1 MSMARGLVAGTL
13 VVVGLTLTAL
23 LLPAEAAGSW
33 WVRSPS
39 SAGSISAMATNQG
52 STTLAI
58 SEGVPG
64 WYRPSTGRFAEI
76 PGLGTGHPP
85 GLAVAVAAED
95 GRGVVAFSRGAL
107 IEVTEAGGTWHLVPS
122 VPGVP
127 RAVAVFGGQQ
137 LMLALATSRG
147 LYSGRVGDRLSLV
160 TPGAARLVLAPT
172 RPGLAWQALVAGKL
186 WTRPAGRAW
195 APAPGA
201 PLFDG
206 KTRVM
211 AELSDGSILVAEP
224 GGLVWRGAGRRW
236 FRAFQL
242 LPYGGLG
249 GVPQPSSLAAD
260 GEGAAYLATEGFG
273 TLLTTDGGYSWY
285 RAAPPEAAISSL
297 ATVGPV
303 FGSKARGYVVATSPA
318 GLFLHRLQL
327 LPEPPVYSPSGQTAE
342 LLGTAAVTLIA
353 ALLTLLALWYLSR
366 RNRSLSV

>member
-1 MSMARGLVAGTL
+1 MARALVAGTL

-23 LLPAEAAGSW
+23 VLPAEAAGSW
-33 WVRSPS
+33 WVRSPP
-39 SAGSISAMATNQG
+39 SAGSISALATNQG
-52 STTLAI
+52 PTTLAI

-64 WYRPSTGRFAEI
+64 WYRPSTGHFAEI
-76 PGLGTGHPP
+76 PGMGTGHPP

-95 GRGVVAFSRGAL
+95 GRGVVAFSGGSL
-107 IEVTEAGGTWHLVPS
+107 IEVTEVGTWHLIPS

-127 RAVAVFGGQQ
+127 KAVAVIGGQP
-137 LMLALATSRG
+137 LLLAVATSGG
-147 LYSGRVGDRLSLV
+147 LYSGLVGDRLSLV

-172 RPGLAWQALVAGKL
+172 RPGLAWQALVAGEL
-186 WTRPAGRAW
+186 WTRPTGRAW
-195 APAPGA
+195 GPAPGA

-206 KTRVM
+206 RTHVM

-224 GGLVWRGAGRRW
+224 GGLVWRGVGRRW

-249 GVPQPSSLAAD
+249 GVPQPTSLAAD
-260 GEGAAYLATEGFG
+260 GEGSAYLATDGFG
-273 TLLTTDGGYSWY
+273 TLLTPDGGYSWY
-285 RAAPPEAAISSL
+285 RAAPPEGAISSL

-303 FGSKARGYVVATSPA
+303 FGSKARGYVVATSAA

-327 LPEPPVYSPSGQTAE
+327 LPEPPVYSPFGQTAE
-342 LLGTAAVTLIA
+342 LLGTAAVTVVA

-366 RNRSLSV
+366 LNRSLSV